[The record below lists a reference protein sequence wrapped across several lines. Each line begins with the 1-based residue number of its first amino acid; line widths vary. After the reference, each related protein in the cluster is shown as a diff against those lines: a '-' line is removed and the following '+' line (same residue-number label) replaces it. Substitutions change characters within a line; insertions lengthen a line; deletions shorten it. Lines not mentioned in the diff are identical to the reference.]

1 MVAMTAGDGAQD
13 WAQQGI
19 EHWARH
25 GVEEYA
31 EREAAERAELGESAD
46 APGEPGWAQAG
57 RDGDA
62 DHS

>member
-1 MVAMTAGDGAQD
+1 MVAMTAGDGVQD

-31 EREAAERAELGESAD
+31 EREAAERAELGEPAD
-46 APGEPGWAQAG
+46 VPGEPGGRHAG
-57 RDGDA
+57 RGGDA

>member
-1 MVAMTAGDGAQD
+1 MVTMTAGDGAHD

-46 APGEPGWAQAG
+46 VPGEPGG
-57 RDGDA
+57 RHARGDGDA